1 MITKY
6 VQNKDRAGLASLP
19 ESSQWGDETF
29 DSQGDGFHNEDP
41 GVNSDDED
49 DMFQVWMTI
58 MYVHSNIKMFLLL
71 V

>member
-1 MITKY
+1 M
-6 VQNKDRAGLASLP
+6 DRAGLASLP
-19 ESSQWGDETF
+19 ESSQWGDEIF
-29 DSQGDGFHNEDP
+29 DSQRDGLHNEDP